1 MIRTIVTPP
10 QMQFDMSVSL
20 PNDYVGKQVHVLFY
34 IDDEVK
40 NTTTFVSVPQHSHD
54 FEITQEMKNILDE
67 RSKIP
72 IEEYIP
78 AEEVMKQIKQKYGL

>member
-1 MIRTIVTPP
+1 
-10 QMQFDMSVSL
+10 MSVSL

>member
-1 MIRTIVTPP
+1 
-10 QMQFDMSVSL
+10 MSVSL

-40 NTTTFVSVPQHSHD
+40 NTTTPVSVPQHSHD